1 MSLPHPLDNPGLY
14 AHVTPKRLMAW
25 AVDVAVTLIIT
36 LIAGL
41 TVALMTLGIGLLL
54 FPFLWIAIS
63 IAYRW
68 VLLTR
73 YGATLGMLLAAL
85 RLRRLD
91 GERPDSGECLWH
103 SGIYSAG
110 MLFVV
115 PQVVSIALMLTTAYR
130 QGLNDLV
137 VGTTIVNNYLEG

>member
-14 AHVTPKRLMAW
+14 AHVMPKRLMAW

-41 TVALMTLGIGLLL
+41 AVALMTLGIGLLL

-73 YGATLGMLLAAL
+73 YGADAGDAAGRLAPAPAGW
-85 RLRRLD
+85 RTP
-91 GERPDSGECLWH
+91 GSGRMP
-103 SGIYSAG
+103 SGIRA
-110 MLFVV
+110 
-115 PQVVSIALMLTTAYR
+115 SIQRVCCSSCHRSYPSR
-130 QGLNDLV
+130 
-137 VGTTIVNNYLEG
+137 